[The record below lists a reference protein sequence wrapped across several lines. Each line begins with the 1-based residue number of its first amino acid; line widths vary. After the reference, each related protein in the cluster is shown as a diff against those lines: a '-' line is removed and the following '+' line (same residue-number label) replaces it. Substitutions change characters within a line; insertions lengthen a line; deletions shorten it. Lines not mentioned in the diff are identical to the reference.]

1 MRKAGGGNMR
11 KTHRDRKALLDR
23 LEKKYIK
30 KIQIHAFKRENE
42 QLKKQLSAMQGVKV
56 SHLFR
61 TDSLDFDLDMPL

>member
-1 MRKAGGGNMR
+1 MKRTR
-11 KTHRDRKALLDR
+11 QDRKALLDR

-42 QLKKQLSAMQGVKV
+42 QLKKQLSAMRGVKA

-61 TDSLDFDLDMPL
+61 KDSLDFDLDMPL

>member
-1 MRKAGGGNMR
+1 MKRTR
-11 KTHRDRKALLDR
+11 QDRKALLDR

-42 QLKKQLSAMQGVKV
+42 QLKKQLSAMRGGKA

-61 TDSLDFDLDMPL
+61 KDSLDFDLDMPL

>member
-1 MRKAGGGNMR
+1 MKRTR
-11 KTHRDRKALLDR
+11 QDRTALLDM

-42 QLKKQLSAMQGVKV
+42 QLKKQLSAMRGMKA

-61 TDSLDFDLDMPL
+61 KDSLDFDLDMPL

>member
-1 MRKAGGGNMR
+1 MKRTR
-11 KTHRDRKALLDR
+11 QDRKALLDR

-42 QLKKQLSAMQGVKV
+42 QLKKQLSAMRGVKA

-61 TDSLDFDLDMPL
+61 KDSLDFDLDVPL

>member
-1 MRKAGGGNMR
+1 MKRTR
-11 KTHRDRKALLDR
+11 QDRKAPLDR

-42 QLKKQLSAMQGVKV
+42 QLKKQLSAMRGVKA

-61 TDSLDFDLDMPL
+61 KDSLDFDLDMPL

>member
-1 MRKAGGGNMR
+1 MKRTR
-11 KTHRDRKALLDR
+11 QDRKALLDR

-42 QLKKQLSAMQGVKV
+42 KLKKQLSAMRGVKA

-61 TDSLDFDLDMPL
+61 KDSLDFDLDMPL

>member
-1 MRKAGGGNMR
+1 MKRTR
-11 KTHRDRKALLDR
+11 QDRKALLDR

-42 QLKKQLSAMQGVKV
+42 QLKKQLSAMRGMKA

-61 TDSLDFDLDMPL
+61 KDSLDFDLDMPL

>member
-1 MRKAGGGNMR
+1 MKRTR
-11 KTHRDRKALLDR
+11 HDRKALLDR

-42 QLKKQLSAMQGVKV
+42 QLKKQLSAMRGMKA

-61 TDSLDFDLDMPL
+61 KASLDFDLDMPL